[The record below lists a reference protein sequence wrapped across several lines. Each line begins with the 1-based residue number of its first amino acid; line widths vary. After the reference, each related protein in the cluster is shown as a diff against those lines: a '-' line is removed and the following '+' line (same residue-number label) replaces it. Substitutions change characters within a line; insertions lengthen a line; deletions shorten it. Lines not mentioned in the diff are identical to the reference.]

1 MHCCTKS
8 LTFTSFLLNNFA
20 LIHLIENDC
29 DMKKISM
36 LAVIIIV
43 IITQLNA
50 QDSTIKAS
58 LDNKRVAF
66 SPTNMM
72 PASGKSRPVTTSE
85 YSLQV
90 KGNDTLVAYLPYVGR
105 SYNAPINPSD
115 AGINFTSTNFT
126 YTVTEGKKNS
136 YKVVIVTKD
145 RMYNST
151 FTLTV
156 YDNGTAYL
164 NVISN
169 DKQSISYNGSI
180 KMDK

>member
-1 MHCCTKS
+1 
-8 LTFTSFLLNNFA
+8 
-20 LIHLIENDC
+20 
-29 DMKKISM
+29 MKKVSM
-36 LAVIIIV
+36 LL
-43 IITQLNA
+43 IITVITVFQLNA

-58 LDNKRVAF
+58 LDDKRF
-66 SPTNMM
+66 SFNPTNMM
-72 PASGKSRPVTTSE
+72 PSSGRSKAVTTSE

-90 KGNDTLVAYLPYVGR
+90 KGSDTLVAYLPYVGR

-136 YKVVIVTKD
+136 YKVVIITKD
-145 RMYNST
+145 RMYNTT

-156 YDNGTAYL
+156 YDNGTGYL
-164 NVISN
+164 SVISS

-180 KMDK
+180 KTDK